1 MAFGSIKHISR
12 LITVAHTLARH
23 DALYVLDI
31 NDTPFAI
38 RLGRKLASFTAI
50 KKRNLPERGGE
61 RLALALASLGPA
73 FIKLG
78 QTLATRA
85 DLIGRDIASDLSH
98 LQDRLPPIAFDKAK
112 AVIERE
118 LGGPLEETFSSI
130 DEIPVAAASIAQVHF
145 ATTTNGDDVA
155 IKVLRPNIERK
166 IMRDV
171 AAFDWFAHI
180 VEKALPSTRR
190 LQPREVVNTLRHTLA
205 IELDLRMEAAA
216 AGELAE
222 NMRNEAGYRL
232 PSVDWNLTSRRIL
245 VMEKIIGTPIR
256 DKEALKAQGHST
268 EELAQTLVRVF
279 LTQAIRDGF
288 FHADLHQGNFLV
300 EADGT
305 LVALDFGIMG
315 RLDKPSRR
323 YLAEILWGFQ
333 TRNYRRTAE
342 VHFDAGYVPR
352 HHSVD
357 LFAQALRAI
366 AEPIAEKPTAEISFG
381 KLFAQLMATTE
392 QFDMKT
398 QPQLLVLQRSMV
410 MVEGLA
416 IDLDETSSMWS
427 LSHDILAKLIKDIIG
442 PTAHVRDMKDTL
454 QSLAGRLPWLA
465 QNLDDVID
473 HLQQRAMDGANSAN
487 NQPRHSNAKSAV
499 IYGLAGMGVLPLIAL
514 FLYFVTN

>member
-1 MAFGSIKHISR
+1 MALGSLQHISR
-12 LITVAHTLARH
+12 LIVVARTLARY
-23 DALYVLDI
+23 DALYVLGFD
-31 NDTPFAI
+31 DLPMSI
-38 RLGRKLASFTAI
+38 RVLRKLTSFTAF
-50 KKRNLPERGGE
+50 KKQNLPDRGGE

-85 DLIGRDIASDLSH
+85 DLIGREMAEDLSH
-98 LQDRLPPIAFDKAK
+98 LQDRLPPISFADAK
-112 AVIERE
+112 AVIEAE
-118 LGGPLEETFSSI
+118 LGGPLEDTFSSM
-130 DEIPVAAASIAQVHF
+130 DETPVAAASIAQVHF
-145 ATTTNGDDVA
+145 ATKTNGEKVA
-155 IKVLRPNIERK
+155 VKVLRPQIEGQ

-171 AAFDWFAHI
+171 AAFDWFAHR

-190 LQPREVVNTLRHTLA
+190 LQPREVVNTLRQTLTV
-205 IELDLRMEAAA
+205 ELDLRMEAAA

-222 NMRNEAGYRL
+222 NMKGEAGYRL
-232 PSVDWNLTSRRIL
+232 PSVDWESTSRRIL

-256 DKEALKAQGHST
+256 DKEAIKAQGHST
-268 EELAQTLVRVF
+268 EALAQTLVRVF

-300 EADGT
+300 EEDGT

-315 RLDKPSRR
+315 RLEKPSRR

-366 AEPIAEKPTAEISFG
+366 AEPIAEKPTADISFG
-381 KLFAQLMATTE
+381 KLFAQLLATTE
-392 QFDMKT
+392 RFDMKT

-416 IDLDETSSMWS
+416 IDLDEQSSMWT
-427 LSHDILAKLIKDIIG
+427 LSHDTLERLIKDIIG
-442 PTAHVRDMKDTL
+442 PAAQMREVKDTVH
-454 QSLAGRLPWLA
+454 SLATRLPWLA
-465 QNLDDVID
+465 QNLDDIID
-473 HLQQRAMDGANSAN
+473 HMQQRAMDGKEQNTTN
-487 NQPRHSNAKSAV
+487 GKPQGPTFAV
-499 IYGLAGMGVLPLIAL
+499 HALAGMGILALITL
-514 FLYFVTN
+514 LLGVIID